1 VDASRAGRYSRAM
14 SRTVSVV
21 GAGRV
26 GAALAAAL
34 KRAGWPVAAVS
45 CRGAAAAKRAA
56 KFVGAPAMTARE
68 AAARGDVV
76 LVCVPDDA
84 LAAVAREIAPAVR
97 RGALVVHTAGALSS
111 DALAPVRRRG
121 ARAASLHPLMTF
133 PTAAKGLAGIRG
145 AHFFFEGDRGTG
157 PLLRSLVRAIGG
169 VPFPVSKHGKA
180 LYHAG
185 AVLAC
190 NDVVALL
197 ADAFGLFA
205 AAGIPEK
212 EARAALGP
220 LVRRTVDN
228 VLSLGAARALTGPVA
243 RGDAGTVGRH
253 LASMRG
259 PARETYRILG
269 LATLRLARLP
279 AARRA
284 AVAKV
289 LKS

>member
-1 VDASRAGRYSRAM
+1 M

-26 GAALAAAL
+26 GAALGAAL
-34 KRAGWPVAAVS
+34 KRAGWRVAAVS
-45 CRGAAAAKRAA
+45 CRGAASAKRAA
-56 KFVGAPAMTARE
+56 RFVGAPSTSARE

-76 LVCVPDDA
+76 IVAVPDDA

-97 RGALVVHTAGALSS
+97 GGAVIVHTAGALSS
-111 DALAPVRRRG
+111 DALAAVRRRG

-145 AHFFFEGDRGTG
+145 AHFFHEGDRGTA

-169 VPFPVSKHGKA
+169 VPVAVSKRGKV

-190 NDVVALL
+190 NDLVALL

-205 AAGIPEK
+205 TAGVREK
-212 EARAALGP
+212 KTRAALGP
-220 LVRRTVDN
+220 LIRRTVEN
-228 VLSLGAARALTGPVA
+228 VLALGPARALTGPVA
-243 RGDAGTVGRH
+243 RGDAETVALH
-253 LASMRG
+253 LAALRG
-259 PARETYRILG
+259 PARETYRVLG
-269 LATLRLARLP
+269 LATLRLAGLSAPRRARLARLL
-279 AARRA
+279 AAR
-284 AVAKV
+284 
-289 LKS
+289 